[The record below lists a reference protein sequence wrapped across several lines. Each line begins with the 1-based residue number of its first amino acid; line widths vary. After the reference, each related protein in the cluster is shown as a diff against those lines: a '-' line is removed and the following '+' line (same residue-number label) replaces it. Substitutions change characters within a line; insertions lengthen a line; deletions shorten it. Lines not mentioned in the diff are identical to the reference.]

1 MKRKVIIIDDN
12 KMLADSLFTGI
23 DWESLQAKV
32 THVLYDALPV
42 EDILANEKADLIISD
57 IRMPGLS
64 GLEMAKN
71 ILPLYPDIKIILIS
85 AYEDFQYVQEAIRLG
100 AFDYIEKPINFD
112 YITRI
117 IEKAFLQ
124 LEEDRFI
131 QKQLEESKP
140 AMKEQF
146 FQNVLRL
153 TPYEAR
159 YQYGDYPS
167 FLALK
172 TESNHHI
179 CILLKIAE
187 AGKWKATLGLHR
199 YLTDFLNLQ
208 NMIRQIC
215 STFTLSYLFQNGNS
229 IVLILG
235 RTVST
240 QPQFMEL
247 IQEVLEE
254 IFKDTLKF
262 RLIAGIGSPVRSF
275 WELRESFENAR
286 LALEYR
292 FFLPEEQIF
301 YYADLPQKT
310 FLPDTDLDSKY
321 DNIIKL
327 ICKNQETELRSYL
340 DTLYQNYLELHV
352 NKMRLLSSI
361 SDIAGK
367 ILSFLYKMG
376 VPPDSVDQQV
386 IKSFGELERFATS
399 RELFD
404 WLYRLCIMACRQLN
418 SSVSHY
424 QNRMVSMVESY
435 INEHFSETELSL
447 NEIASHVNVS
457 PTHLSATY
465 KKITG
470 KNISDMI
477 AHTRIRYAADLLS
490 HSILSIRDISEKS
503 GFSNQYYFS
512 SCFKKITGKSPSQ
525 YRNPQENITE

>member
-1 MKRKVIIIDDN
+1 MVTIMKRSVIIIDDN
-12 KMLADSLFTGI
+12 KLLADSLFTEI
-23 DWESLQAKV
+23 DWEALQAKV
-32 THVLYDALPV
+32 THVLYDALPI
-42 EDILANEKADLIISD
+42 EEILTNEKADLIISD

-64 GLEMAKN
+64 GLEMAKKV
-71 ILPLYPDIKIILIS
+71 LPKYPDIKIILIS

-100 AFDYIEKPINFD
+100 AFDYIEKPINLD
-112 YITRI
+112 YMSRI

-124 LEEDRFI
+124 LEEDRLI

-159 YQYGDYPS
+159 YHYGDYPG
-167 FLALK
+167 FLALH

-179 CILLKIAE
+179 CIMLKIAD
-187 AGKWKATLGLHR
+187 AGKRKAAFGLHR

-208 NMIRQIC
+208 NMICQIC
-215 STFTLSYLFQNGNS
+215 ADFSLSHLFQNGNS
-229 IVLILG
+229 LVLILG

-240 QPQFMEL
+240 PGQFMEL
-247 IQEVLEE
+247 IQKTLEQ

-262 RLIAGIGSPVRSF
+262 RLIAGIGNPVRSF
-275 WELRESFENAR
+275 WEIRESLENAR

-301 YYADLPQKT
+301 YYNDLPQKT
-310 FLPDTDLDSKY
+310 FLPDIDLDSKY
-321 DNIIKL
+321 ENIIKL

-340 DTLYQNYLELHV
+340 DILYQDYLAQHI
-352 NKMRLLSSI
+352 NKMGLLSSI

-367 ILSFLYKMG
+367 ILNFLYKMG
-376 VPPDSVDQQV
+376 VSPDSLDQKV
-386 IKSFGELERFATS
+386 IKSFGDLERFATS

-404 WLYRLCIMACRQLN
+404 WLYLLCIMACRRLN
-418 SSVSHY
+418 SSVTHY
-424 QNRMVSMVESY
+424 QNRLVSMVESY
-435 INEHFSETELSL
+435 INEHFSKTELNL
-447 NEIASHVNVS
+447 NEIASYVNVS

-477 AHTRIRYAADLLS
+477 ANTRIRYATELLS
-490 HSILSIRDISEKS
+490 HSALSIRDISEKS

-525 YRNPQENITE
+525 YRNP